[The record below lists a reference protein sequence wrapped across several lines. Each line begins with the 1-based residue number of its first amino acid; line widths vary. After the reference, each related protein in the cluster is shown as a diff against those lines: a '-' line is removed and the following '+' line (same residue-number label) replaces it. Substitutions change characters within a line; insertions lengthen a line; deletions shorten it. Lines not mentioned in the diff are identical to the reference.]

1 MFEKINLLTPFG
13 NFIRNKSTQNF
24 LFLVLIQSSTILISI
39 ISMPLLIQ
47 SIGAEQFGLVNLA
60 LAVIIIFNILV
71 GFGYN
76 LSGPREVALSQT
88 DKGALSQLL
97 SNVISAKLLL
107 SSLATGLLLIGA
119 FGFSLFQGYRSI
131 LVLSVPLLFSEAIF
145 PLWFFQGMEKMKLIS
160 VATIFSKLLFL
171 MGLVLFVHGPKDSI
185 WVNFLL
191 GLFGILVNLGLLLY
205 IREGMGIRFFS
216 PQFDSIWKSLK
227 ENTLLFFSNLVSYVS
242 INGGLIILSFF
253 ASAATLGLYS
263 LAERVVMILRL
274 FPALII
280 QAIFPNASKLY
291 QSNRADFFRFL
302 KKVYLGCLLAGAVL
316 SAACFLAAPWIIQVL
331 SRNQLEEAVPYLQL
345 LSAIPFLACLNVG
358 NVTILL
364 VADLRD
370 LLFRASWM
378 FCGYMIG
385 ASTLLTHAFGAR
397 GLCYGILSTELIVFL
412 ISIFLLFRH
421 KKDLLYGLYT

>member
-60 LAVIIIFNILV
+60 LSVIIIFNILV

-76 LSGPREVALSQT
+76 LSGPREVALCQT
-88 DKGALSQLL
+88 DKVALSQLL
-97 SNVISAKLLL
+97 SNIISAKLLL
-107 SSLATGLLLIGA
+107 SFIATGLLFIA
-119 FGFSLFQGYRSI
+119 AYGFSLFQGYQTILLLSI
-131 LVLSVPLLFSEAIF
+131 LLLFSEAIF

-160 VATIFSKLLFL
+160 VATIFSNLLFF
-171 MGLVLFVHGPKDSI
+171 MGLVLFVQTPSHSI

-191 GLFGILVNLGLLLY
+191 GLFGLLVNLALLVY
-205 IREGMGIRFFS
+205 IRGGMGVRFYR
-216 PQFDSIWKSLK
+216 PQFASIWKSLK

-253 ASAATLGLYS
+253 ATAETLGMYS
-263 LAERVVMILRL
+263 LAERVAMILRL

-291 QSNRADFFRFL
+291 ESDRLAFFGFL
-302 KKVYLGCLLAGAVL
+302 KKVYLGCLVAGAVL
-316 SAACFLAAPWIIQVL
+316 SFSCYAAAPWIIKVL
-331 SRNQLEEAVPYLQL
+331 SKNQLEEAVPYLQL
-345 LSAIPFLACLNVG
+345 LAAVPFLACLNVG

-364 VADLRD
+364 VSNLRD

-378 FCGYMIG
+378 FCAYMIL
-385 ASTLLTHAFGAR
+385 ASTFLTHTLGAI
-397 GLCYGILSTELIVFL
+397 GLCYGILSTELMVFL